1 VDRGRDQQTDRH
13 YTDTPRYSQGR
24 RSVGSTPL
32 DIPSVPTDHIITLS
46 IRCGLN
52 RGIRCDSPMNNP
64 SRTLVQTKA
73 DLGGIYAV
81 RAIYWFLVLINLSYT
96 THTNFTA
103 GLQRRVG
110 RHWSIIWLSHWISYD
125 RAIRQTRMRTGNYS
139 TCTSSPPSTQ
149 IWRQLRLRD
158 FFLYTAPHGYSSRP
172 SMWTKELYHTRCDS
186 NSARYRP
193 TCFICL
199 LETNKKSFTNQ
210 WKALI
215 AAATYRTMLG
225 ISTQCRI
232 VSLSKS

>member
-1 VDRGRDQQTDRH
+1 MDRGRDHQTDRH

-32 DIPSVPTDHIITLS
+32 AIPSVPTDHIITLS

-52 RGIRCDSPMNNP
+52 RGICCDSPMRMNNP
-64 SRTLVQTKA
+64 SRTSVQTKA

-96 THTNFTA
+96 THTNYA
-103 GLQRRVG
+103 VGLQRRVG

-149 IWRQLRLRD
+149 IKAVTRL
-158 FFLYTAPHGYSSRP
+158 FSLYGTAR
-172 SMWTKELYHTRCDS
+172 
-186 NSARYRP
+186 
-193 TCFICL
+193 L
-199 LETNKKSFTNQ
+199 L
-210 WKALI
+210 I
-215 AAATYRTMLG
+215 
-225 ISTQCRI
+225 
-232 VSLSKS
+232 